1 MIEKIRERNRLLDKA
16 WNLLASNRNSK
27 IVNFPPT
34 SHIFYKTIK
43 ISKSCID
50 NQSNTKSFTMEIFDT
65 STDIYRPLSNY
76 EIADMIH
83 VGVEQFAQDL
93 ATKNTVES
101 IAINR
106 NMFHIAIAKKSEKEK
121 EFYFRKTLRRIKKL
135 RTLLGY

>member
-1 MIEKIRERNRLLDKA
+1 
-16 WNLLASNRNSK
+16 
-27 IVNFPPT
+27 
-34 SHIFYKTIK
+34 
-43 ISKSCID
+43 
-50 NQSNTKSFTMEIFDT
+50 MEIFDT

-83 VGVEQFAQDL
+83 IGVEQFAQDL